1 MSETSDVDEVPL
13 RGGRVN
19 EGVVRVGD
27 TVRRPLRPR
36 SDFARRLLGHLA
48 SVGFQGAPR
57 FLGIDERGREVLSLL
72 AGEPLPGDVILTDKQ
87 LRSAAELLRNY
98 HVAAASADEL
108 RGSRE
113 TIVHG
118 DVGPWN
124 ILWQGETALALIDFD
139 EARPGERLDDIGYFA
154 WKGLLLHAAGPPA
167 SEQRRRLTVLA
178 EAYEVPLDS
187 TLFAAID
194 RAYQSMID
202 KGQREQWPTHTIHEI
217 AAQRA
222 WCAGYADDW
231 VCVECEENGEPDTT

>member
-27 TVRRPLRPR
+27 TVRRSLGPR
-36 SDFARRLLGHLA
+36 SDFVGRLLCHLA

-57 FLGIDERGREVLSLL
+57 FLGIDESGREVLSLL

-98 HVAAASADEL
+98 HVAAASAPDEL
-108 RGSRE
+108 RGSCE

-178 EAYEVPLDS
+178 GAYGVPLDS

-194 RAYQSMID
+194 RAYQSMIG
-202 KGQREQWPTHTIHEI
+202 KGQRERWPTHTIREV

-222 WCAGYADDW
+222 WYRHSVD
-231 VCVECEENGEPDTT
+231 VYHSPT